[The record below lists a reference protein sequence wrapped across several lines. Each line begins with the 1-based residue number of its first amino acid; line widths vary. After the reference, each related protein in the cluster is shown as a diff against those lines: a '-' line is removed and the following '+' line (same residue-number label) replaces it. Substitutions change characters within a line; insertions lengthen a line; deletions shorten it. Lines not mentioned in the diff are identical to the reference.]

1 MQLPETHFCTPGQTV
16 PQALQLFESAEVL
29 VQAPPQRVVPVGQPP
44 QDEPTQVWR
53 AL

>member
-1 MQLPETHFCTPGQTV
+1 MQVPDTHFCAPGQTV
-16 PQALQLFESAEVL
+16 PQALQLLESAAVL

-44 QDEPTQVWR
+44 HDDPTQACR